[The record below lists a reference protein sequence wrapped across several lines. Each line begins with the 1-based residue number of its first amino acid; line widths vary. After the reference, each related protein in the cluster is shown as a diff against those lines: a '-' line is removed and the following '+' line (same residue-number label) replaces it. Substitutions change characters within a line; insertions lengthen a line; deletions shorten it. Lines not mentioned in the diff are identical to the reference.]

1 MNNDKKFGRVDK
13 EGNKYFML
21 TINKFGKWEQ
31 IPISFLLNE
40 GQNNEIIGQ
49 FVSSMWYSVKIPTK
63 DFEIA
68 IVRVK
73 SELVTKQMPEILSAL
88 NKSELQERKHNK
100 NVIIHYILKKSI
112 TNEIRCR
119 LIDKENGGNE
129 NYTDTIGDNE
139 VGFSF
144 IVQKINNEIIDRM
157 YSPCFILNIN

>member
-1 MNNDKKFGRVDK
+1 
-13 EGNKYFML
+13 
-21 TINKFGKWEQ
+21 
-31 IPISFLLNE
+31 
-40 GQNNEIIGQ
+40 
-49 FVSSMWYSVKIPTK
+49 MWYSVKIPTK

-119 LIDKENGGNE
+119 LMDKENGGNE

-144 IVQKINNEIIDRM
+144 SVQKINNEIIDRM

>member
-100 NVIIHYILKKSI
+100 NVI
-112 TNEIRCR
+112 
-119 LIDKENGGNE
+119 
-129 NYTDTIGDNE
+129 
-139 VGFSF
+139 
-144 IVQKINNEIIDRM
+144 
-157 YSPCFILNIN
+157 